1 MMEGIGKMR
10 IRELKEF
17 LSSFNDDT
25 EIYITT
31 TPNDLFSPL
40 TNSKIKVI
48 SANLDEQH
56 KYLNREKIV
65 FIAYN
70 EEIWGKQ

>member
-1 MMEGIGKMR
+1 MR
-10 IRELKEF
+10 ISDLKEF

-31 TPNDLFSPL
+31 TPNDLFPPL
-40 TNSKIKVI
+40 TMKKVKVI
-48 SANLDEQH
+48 PANIDEQH

-65 FIAYN
+65 FIAYK
-70 EEIWGKQ
+70 EELWGKE